1 MLSIII
7 MNNIHNNTKEL
18 TTRTMSVL
26 ESGNKNAVKLEH
38 FE

>member
-1 MLSIII
+1 

-18 TTRTMSVL
+18 TTRTMPAL
-26 ESGNKNAVKLEH
+26 ESSYKSAVKLEN